1 MDSKKKILVVDDEP
15 MNIDLLEAMLTQEEF
30 DIIPSGDGA
39 EAIAATHSSPPDLIL
54 LDIMMPGMDGY
65 EVAQKLKSDPN
76 TAHIPIIL
84 VTALNDISD
93 RVKGLEA
100 GADDFL
106 TKPVDKSELTARVNN
121 LLKVKA
127 YHDHMRNYQ
136 DKLEAEVSL
145 RTQDLEKELT
155 RRKETEAHLI
165 RAQKMEAIG
174 TLAGGIAHDFNNILS
189 VIMGYSEIA
198 LLAAK
203 KDAALSDYIRQ
214 IYVAGERARDLV
226 HQILT
231 FSRRSD
237 DELRPAKI
245 SVIIKEVLKLLGAT
259 LPSTITIE
267 NDIVSAS
274 SVLANP
280 TQIHQLIMNLCTNA
294 AHAMEDKKGVLA
306 VKLTD
311 IELGPES
318 LVGQMDVTAGNY
330 VKLSVSDT
338 GKGMSSDVLERIY
351 DPFFTTKPPGKGTG
365 LGLSTVHGIVKNHYG
380 SIAVSSKPNE
390 GTTFD
395 ILLPIVDLEVVS
407 DISGEEPIPTGT
419 ERILFVDDDKVIVKM
434 SKVMLEKL
442 GYQVNSKTSS
452 IDALVD
458 FKRQPNKYDVV
469 ITDLTMPQMTGFEL
483 ADEILSVRPDTP
495 IILCSGYVA
504 KIPVDELKSMGIQA
518 VVSKPVSRRK
528 IAEVIRG
535 VLSRDASGIEVD
547 PLMAYPN

>member
-15 MNIDLLEAMLTQEEF
+15 INIDLLEAMLTQEDF
-30 DIIPSGDGA
+30 DIIPSANGA

-54 LDIMMPGMDGY
+54 LDIMMPVMDGY
-65 EVAQKLKSDPN
+65 EVAQKLKGDPN

-106 TKPVDKSELTARVNN
+106 TKPVDKSELKARVNN

-136 DKLEAEVSL
+136 KKLETEVSL
-145 RTQDLEKELT
+145 RTQDLEEELT
-155 RRKETEAHLI
+155 RRKEVEAQLV

-189 VIMGYSEIA
+189 AIMGYSEIA

-231 FSRRSD
+231 FSRRTD
-237 DELRPAKI
+237 DKLRPAKI
-245 SVIIKEVLKLLGAT
+245 SAIIKEVLKLLGVT
-259 LPSTITIE
+259 LPSTITIDH
-267 NDIVSAS
+267 DIVSAS
-274 SVLANP
+274 SVMANP

-294 AHAMEDKKGVLA
+294 AHAMEDEGGVLT

-311 IELGPES
+311 IALDPES
-318 LVGQMDVTAGNY
+318 QGGQMDVTAGDY
-330 VKLSVSDT
+330 IKLSVSDT
-338 GKGMSSDVLERIY
+338 GRGMSSDVLERIF

-390 GTTFD
+390 GTTFE
-395 ILLPIVDLEVVS
+395 ILLPIVDQEVVS
-407 DISGEEPIPTGT
+407 GILGDEPIPTGS
-419 ERILFVDDDKVIVKM
+419 ESILFVDDDKTIVNM
-434 SKVMLEKL
+434 SKIMLEKL

-452 IDALVD
+452 IDALID

-469 ITDLTMPQMTGFEL
+469 ITDVTMPQMTGFEL
-483 ADEILSVRPDTP
+483 ANEILSVRPDTP

-504 KIPVDELKSMGIQA
+504 KIPVDELESMGIQA

-535 VLSRDASGIEVD
+535 VLSRNASGIEVD
-547 PLMAYPN
+547 NFMLNPN